1 MSDDFVKLS
10 DDFGKVAVLMGG
22 DSNERAVSLLSGDA
36 VFHALK
42 RLEIDAEAFDPSS
55 RDINEI
61 QSYNRVFIA
70 LHGRGGED
78 GAMQAFLKSKNI
90 AYTGSDSLS
99 SAIGMDKL
107 KTKLLWRSLNI
118 STPDFLQ
125 VTEKTSYEE
134 IMSAIG
140 VPFFIKPSNEGSSIG
155 IDKIKNEKQYQD
167 AFLKTSK
174 IDANVIVEK
183 FVDGEE
189 FTVAIVNDKTLP
201 VIKIKPSNEF
211 YDYQAKYIKDDTQYI
226 CPSGIEK
233 QKEVSISKEAL
244 QAFKIIGCSSW
255 GRVDFMMDKQGRHY
269 FIEVNTSPGMTSHSL
284 VPMAAKEVGINFDQL
299 VLEILKTADVK

>member
-1 MSDDFVKLS
+1 LS

-22 DSNERAVSLLSGDA
+22 DSNERAVSLLSGEA
-36 VFHALK
+36 VLHALK
-42 RLEIDAEAFDPSS
+42 RLGIDAKAFDPSS

-61 QSYNRVFIA
+61 QSYNRAFIA

-78 GAMQAFLKSKNI
+78 GSMQAFLKSKNI

-134 IMSAIG
+134 IMSEIG
-140 VPFFIKPSNEGSSIG
+140 IPFFIKPSNEGSSIG

-174 IDANVIVEK
+174 IDVNVIVEK

-233 QKEVSISKEAL
+233 QKEVSISQEAL

>member
-1 MSDDFVKLS
+1 MR

-22 DSNERAVSLLSGDA
+22 DSNERAVSLLSGGA
-36 VFHALK
+36 VFLALK
-42 RLEIDAEAFDPSS
+42 RLGIEAEAFDPSD

-61 QSYNRVFIA
+61 QSYNRVFIT

-78 GAMQAFLKSKNI
+78 GSVQAFLKSKNV

-99 SAIGMDKL
+99 SAIGMDKI

-118 STPDFLQ
+118 PTPDFLQ
-125 VTEKTSYEE
+125 VNEKTSYIE
-134 IMSAIG
+134 ILDAIS

-155 IDKIKNEKQYQD
+155 IDKIKNEKQYQE

-174 IDANVIVEK
+174 IDTNVIVEK

-189 FTVAIVNDKTLP
+189 FTVAIVNGKTFP

-211 YDYQAKYIKDDTQYI
+211 YDYEAKYIRDDTQYI

-233 QKEVSISKEAL
+233 NKEASISEEAL
-244 QAFKIIGCSSW
+244 KAFKAVGCSSW
-255 GRVDFMMDKQGRHY
+255 GRVDFMMDKAGRHY

>member
-1 MSDDFVKLS
+1 MS

-22 DSNERAVSLLSGDA
+22 DSNERAVSLLSGEA
-36 VFHALK
+36 VLHALK
-42 RLEIDAEAFDPSS
+42 RLGINAEAFDPSS

-61 QSYNRVFIA
+61 QSYNRAFIA

-78 GAMQAFLKSKNI
+78 GSMQAFLKSKNI

-284 VPMAAKEVGINFDQL
+284 VPMAAKELGINFDQL

>member
-1 MSDDFVKLS
+1 LS

-22 DSNERAVSLLSGDA
+22 DSNERAVSLLSGEA
-36 VFHALK
+36 VLHALR
-42 RLEIDAEAFDPSS
+42 RLGIDAEAFDPSS

-61 QSYNRVFIA
+61 QSYNRAFIA

-99 SAIGMDKL
+99 SAIGIDKL

-125 VTEKTSYEE
+125 VTEKTSYVE
-134 IMSAIG
+134 IMSTIG

>member
-1 MSDDFVKLS
+1 MS

-78 GAMQAFLKSKNI
+78 GSMQAFLKSKNI

-99 SAIGMDKL
+99 SAIGIDKL

-118 STPDFLQ
+118 STPDFLE
-125 VTEKTSYEE
+125 VTEKTSYAE
-134 IMSAIG
+134 IVSAIG

-233 QKEVSISKEAL
+233 HKEVLISQEAL
-244 QAFKIIGCSSW
+244 KAFKVIGCSSW

>member
-1 MSDDFVKLS
+1 MRDN
-10 DDFGKVAVLMGG
+10 FGKVAVLMGG
-22 DSNERAVSLLSGDA
+22 DSNERAVSLLSGGA
-36 VFHALK
+36 VFLALK
-42 RLEIDAEAFDPSS
+42 RLGIEAEAFDPSD

-61 QSYNRVFIA
+61 QSYNRVFIT

-78 GAMQAFLKSKNI
+78 GSVQAFLKSKNV

-99 SAIGMDKL
+99 SAIGMDKI

-118 STPDFLQ
+118 PTPDFLQ
-125 VTEKTSYEE
+125 VNEKTSYIE
-134 IMSAIG
+134 ILDAIS

-155 IDKIKNEKQYQD
+155 IDKIKNEKQYQE

-174 IDANVIVEK
+174 IDTNVIVEK

-189 FTVAIVNDKTLP
+189 FTVAIVNGKTFP

-211 YDYQAKYIKDDTQYI
+211 YDYEAKYIKDDTQYI

-233 QKEVSISKEAL
+233 NKEASISEEAL
-244 QAFKIIGCSSW
+244 KAFKAVGCSSW
-255 GRVDFMMDKQGRHY
+255 GRVDFMIDKAGRHY

>member
-1 MSDDFVKLS
+1 
-10 DDFGKVAVLMGG
+10 MGG
-22 DSNERAVSLLSGDA
+22 DSNERAVSLLSGGA
-36 VFHALK
+36 VFLALK
-42 RLEIDAEAFDPSS
+42 RLGIEAEAFDPSD

-78 GAMQAFLKSKNI
+78 GSVQAFLKSKNV

-99 SAIGMDKL
+99 SAIGMDKI

-118 STPDFLQ
+118 PTPDFLQ
-125 VTEKTSYEE
+125 VNEKTSYIE
-134 IMSAIG
+134 ILDSIS

-155 IDKIKNEKQYQD
+155 IDKIKNEKQYQE

-174 IDANVIVEK
+174 IDTNVIVEK

-189 FTVAIVNDKTLP
+189 FTVAIVNGKTFP

-211 YDYQAKYIKDDTQYI
+211 YDYEAKYIKDDTQYI

-233 QKEVSISKEAL
+233 NKEASISEEAL
-244 QAFKIIGCSSW
+244 KAFKAVGCSSW
-255 GRVDFMMDKQGRHY
+255 GRVDFMMDKAGRHY

-284 VPMAAKEVGINFDQL
+284 VPMAAKEAGINFDQL
-299 VLEILKTADVK
+299 VLEILKTSDVK

>member
-1 MSDDFVKLS
+1 LS

-22 DSNERAVSLLSGDA
+22 DSNERTVSLLSGEA
-36 VFHALK
+36 VLHALK
-42 RLEIDAEAFDPSS
+42 RLGINAEAFDPSS

-61 QSYNRVFIA
+61 QSYNRAFIA

-78 GAMQAFLKSKNI
+78 GSMQAFLKSKNI

-284 VPMAAKEVGINFDQL
+284 VPMAAKEAGINFDQL

>member
-1 MSDDFVKLS
+1 MS

-22 DSNERAVSLLSGDA
+22 DSNERAVSLLSGEA
-36 VFHALK
+36 VLHALK
-42 RLEIDAEAFDPSS
+42 RLGIDAEAFDPSS

-61 QSYNRVFIA
+61 QSYNRAFIA

-78 GAMQAFLKSKNI
+78 GSMQAFLKSKNI

-233 QKEVSISKEAL
+233 QKEVSISQEAL

>member
-1 MSDDFVKLS
+1 MR

-36 VFHALK
+36 VFLALK
-42 RLEIDAEAFDPSS
+42 RLGIEAEAFDPSD

-61 QSYNRVFIA
+61 QSYNRVFIT

-78 GAMQAFLKSKNI
+78 GSVQAFLKSKNV

-99 SAIGMDKL
+99 SAIGMDKI

-118 STPDFLQ
+118 PTPDFLQ
-125 VTEKTSYEE
+125 VNEKTSYIE
-134 IMSAIG
+134 ILDAIS

-155 IDKIKNEKQYQD
+155 IDKIKNEKQYQE

-174 IDANVIVEK
+174 IDTNVIVEK

-189 FTVAIVNDKTLP
+189 FTVAIVNGKTFP

-211 YDYQAKYIKDDTQYI
+211 YDYEAKYIKDDTQYI

-233 QKEVSISKEAL
+233 NKEASISEEAL
-244 QAFKIIGCSSW
+244 KAFKAVGCSSW
-255 GRVDFMMDKQGRHY
+255 GRVDFMMDKAGRHY

>member
-1 MSDDFVKLS
+1 MS

-22 DSNERAVSLLSGDA
+22 DSNERAVSLLSGEA
-36 VFHALK
+36 VLHALK
-42 RLEIDAEAFDPSS
+42 RLEIDAEVFDPSS

-78 GAMQAFLKSKNI
+78 GSMQAFLKSKNI

>member
-1 MSDDFVKLS
+1 MR

-22 DSNERAVSLLSGDA
+22 DSNERAVSLLSGGA
-36 VFHALK
+36 VFLALK
-42 RLEIDAEAFDPSS
+42 RLGIEAEAFDPSD

-61 QSYNRVFIA
+61 QSYNRVFIT

-78 GAMQAFLKSKNI
+78 GSVQAFLKSKNV

-99 SAIGMDKL
+99 SAIGMDKI

-118 STPDFLQ
+118 PTPDFLQ
-125 VTEKTSYEE
+125 VNEKTSYIE
-134 IMSAIG
+134 ILDAIS

-155 IDKIKNEKQYQD
+155 IDKIKNEKQYQE

-189 FTVAIVNDKTLP
+189 FTVAIVNGKTFP

-211 YDYQAKYIKDDTQYI
+211 YDYEAKYIKDDTQYI

-233 QKEVSISKEAL
+233 NKEASISEEAL
-244 QAFKIIGCSSW
+244 KAFKAVGCSSW
-255 GRVDFMMDKQGRHY
+255 GRVDFMMDKAGRHY

>member
-1 MSDDFVKLS
+1 MS

-22 DSNERAVSLLSGDA
+22 DSNERAVSLLSGEA
-36 VFHALK
+36 VLHALK
-42 RLEIDAEAFDPSS
+42 RLGIDAEAFDPSS

-61 QSYNRVFIA
+61 QSYNRAFIA

-78 GAMQAFLKSKNI
+78 GSMQAFLKSKNI

>member
-1 MSDDFVKLS
+1 LS

-22 DSNERAVSLLSGDA
+22 DSNERAVSLLSGEA
-36 VFHALK
+36 VLHALK
-42 RLEIDAEAFDPSS
+42 RLRIDAEAFDPSS

>member
-1 MSDDFVKLS
+1 MS

-22 DSNERAVSLLSGDA
+22 DSNERAVSLLSGEA
-36 VFHALK
+36 VLHALK
-42 RLEIDAEAFDPSS
+42 RLGIDAEAFDPSS

-61 QSYNRVFIA
+61 QSYNRAFIA

-78 GAMQAFLKSKNI
+78 GSMQAFLKSKNI

-233 QKEVSISKEAL
+233 HKEVLISQEAIR
-244 QAFKIIGCSSW
+244 AFKVIGCSSW

-284 VPMAAKEVGINFDQL
+284 VPMAAKEAGINFDQL

>member
-1 MSDDFVKLS
+1 MS

-22 DSNERAVSLLSGDA
+22 DSNERAVSLLSGEA
-36 VFHALK
+36 VLHALK
-42 RLEIDAEAFDPSS
+42 RLGIDAEAFDPSS

-61 QSYNRVFIA
+61 QSYNRAFIA

-78 GAMQAFLKSKNI
+78 GSMQAFLKSKNI

-134 IMSAIG
+134 IMSEIG
-140 VPFFIKPSNEGSSIG
+140 IPFFIKPSNEGSSIG

-174 IDANVIVEK
+174 IDVNVIVEK

-233 QKEVSISKEAL
+233 QKEVSISQEAL

>member
-1 MSDDFVKLS
+1 MS

-22 DSNERAVSLLSGDA
+22 DSNERAVSLLSGEA
-36 VFHALK
+36 VLHALK
-42 RLEIDAEAFDPSS
+42 RLGINAEAFDPSS

-61 QSYNRVFIA
+61 QSYNRAFIA

-78 GAMQAFLKSKNI
+78 GSMQAFLKSKNI

-189 FTVAIVNDKTLP
+189 FTVAIINDKTLP

-284 VPMAAKEVGINFDQL
+284 VPMAAKEAGINFDQL

>member
-1 MSDDFVKLS
+1 MS

-22 DSNERAVSLLSGDA
+22 DSNERAVSLLSGEA
-36 VFHALK
+36 VLHALK
-42 RLEIDAEAFDPSS
+42 RLGINAEAFDPSS

-61 QSYNRVFIA
+61 QSYNRAFIA

-78 GAMQAFLKSKNI
+78 GSMQAFLKSKNI

-233 QKEVSISKEAL
+233 HKEFLISKEAL

>member
-1 MSDDFVKLS
+1 MR

-22 DSNERAVSLLSGDA
+22 DSNERAVSLLSGGA
-36 VFHALK
+36 VFLALK
-42 RLEIDAEAFDPSS
+42 RLGIEAEAFDPSD

-61 QSYNRVFIA
+61 QSYNRVFIT

-78 GAMQAFLKSKNI
+78 GSVQAFLKSKNV

-99 SAIGMDKL
+99 SAIGMDKI

-118 STPDFLQ
+118 PTPDFLQ
-125 VTEKTSYEE
+125 VNEKTSYIE
-134 IMSAIG
+134 ILDAIS

-155 IDKIKNEKQYQD
+155 IDKIKNEKQYQE

-174 IDANVIVEK
+174 IDTNVIVEK

-189 FTVAIVNDKTLP
+189 FTVAIVNGKTFP

-211 YDYQAKYIKDDTQYI
+211 YDYEAKYIKDDTQYI

-233 QKEVSISKEAL
+233 NKEASISEEAL
-244 QAFKIIGCSSW
+244 KAFKAVGCSSW
-255 GRVDFMMDKQGRHY
+255 GRVDFMMDKAGRHY

-284 VPMAAKEVGINFDQL
+284 VPMAAKEAGINFDQL
-299 VLEILKTADVK
+299 VLEILKTSDVK

>member
-1 MSDDFVKLS
+1 LRE
-10 DDFGKVAVLMGG
+10 DFGKVAVLMGG

-36 VFHALK
+36 VFRALR
-42 RLEIDAEAFDPSS
+42 RLEIDAEVFDPSD

-61 QSYNRVFIA
+61 QSYNRAFIA

-78 GAMQAFLKSKNI
+78 GSIQAFLKSKNI

-118 STPDFLQ
+118 PTPDFLQ
-125 VTEKTSYEE
+125 VTEKTSYAE
-134 IMSAIG
+134 IISAIG
-140 VPFFIKPSNEGSSIG
+140 EPFFIKPSNEGSSIG

-167 AFLKTSK
+167 TFLKTSK
-174 IDANVIVEK
+174 IDANVMVEK

-189 FTVAIVNDKTLP
+189 FTVAIVNGKTLP

-233 QKEVSISKEAL
+233 YREAL
-244 QAFKIIGCSSW
+244 ISEEALEAFNVIGCSSW
-255 GRVDFMMDKQGRHY
+255 GRVDFMMNKEGQYY
-269 FIEVNTSPGMTSHSL
+269 FIEINTSPGMTSHSL

>member
-1 MSDDFVKLS
+1 MR

-22 DSNERAVSLLSGDA
+22 DSNERAVSLLSGGA
-36 VFHALK
+36 VFLALK
-42 RLEIDAEAFDPSS
+42 RLGIEAEAFDPSD

-61 QSYNRVFIA
+61 QSYSRVFIA

-78 GAMQAFLKSKNI
+78 GSVQAFLKSKNV

-99 SAIGMDKL
+99 SAIGMDKI

-118 STPDFLQ
+118 PTPDFLQ
-125 VTEKTSYEE
+125 VNEKTSYIE
-134 IMSAIG
+134 ILDAIS

-155 IDKIKNEKQYQD
+155 IDKIKNEKQYQE

-174 IDANVIVEK
+174 IDTNVIVEK

-189 FTVAIVNDKTLP
+189 FTVAIVNGKTFP

-211 YDYQAKYIKDDTQYI
+211 YDYEAKYIRDDTQYI

-233 QKEVSISKEAL
+233 NKEASISEEAL
-244 QAFKIIGCSSW
+244 KAFKAVGCSSW
-255 GRVDFMMDKQGRHY
+255 GRVDFMMDKAGRHY

>member
-1 MSDDFVKLS
+1 
-10 DDFGKVAVLMGG
+10 MGG
-22 DSNERAVSLLSGDA
+22 DSNERAVSLLSGEA
-36 VFHALK
+36 VLHALK
-42 RLEIDAEAFDPSS
+42 RLRIDAEAFDPSS

-61 QSYNRVFIA
+61 QSYNRAFIA

-78 GAMQAFLKSKNI
+78 GSMQAFLKSKNI

-233 QKEVSISKEAL
+233 HKEVLISQEAIR
-244 QAFKIIGCSSW
+244 AFKVIGCSSW

-284 VPMAAKEVGINFDQL
+284 VPMAAKEAGINFDQL

>member
-1 MSDDFVKLS
+1 MS

-22 DSNERAVSLLSGDA
+22 DSNERAVSLLSGEA
-36 VFHALK
+36 VLHALK

-61 QSYNRVFIA
+61 QSYNRAFIA

-78 GAMQAFLKSKNI
+78 GSMQAFLKSKNI

-233 QKEVSISKEAL
+233 HKEVLISQEAIR
-244 QAFKIIGCSSW
+244 AFKVIGCSSW

>member
-1 MSDDFVKLS
+1 LS

-22 DSNERAVSLLSGDA
+22 DSNERAVSLLSGEA
-36 VFHALK
+36 VLHALK
-42 RLEIDAEAFDPSS
+42 RLGINAEAFDPSS

-61 QSYNRVFIA
+61 QSYNRAFIA

-78 GAMQAFLKSKNI
+78 GSMQAFLKSKNI

>member
-1 MSDDFVKLS
+1 MR

-22 DSNERAVSLLSGDA
+22 DSNERAVSLLSGGA
-36 VFHALK
+36 VFLALK
-42 RLEIDAEAFDPSS
+42 RLGIEAEAFDPSD

-78 GAMQAFLKSKNI
+78 GSVQAFLKSKNV

-99 SAIGMDKL
+99 SAIGMDKI

-118 STPDFLQ
+118 PTPDFLQ
-125 VTEKTSYEE
+125 VNEKTSYIE
-134 IMSAIG
+134 ILDAIS

-155 IDKIKNEKQYQD
+155 IDKIKNEKQYQE

-174 IDANVIVEK
+174 IDTNVIVEK

-189 FTVAIVNDKTLP
+189 FTVAIVNGKTFP

-211 YDYQAKYIKDDTQYI
+211 YDYEAKYIKDDTQYI
-226 CPSGIEK
+226 CPSGIK
-233 QKEVSISKEAL
+233 KNKEASISEEAL
-244 QAFKIIGCSSW
+244 KAFKVVGCSSW
-255 GRVDFMMDKQGRHY
+255 GRVDFMMDKAGRHY

>member
-1 MSDDFVKLS
+1 MNK
-10 DDFGKVAVLMGG
+10 FGKVAVLMGG
-22 DSNERAVSLLSGDA
+22 DSNERAISLLSGDA
-36 VFHALK
+36 IFHALK
-42 RLEIDAEAFDPSS
+42 RLGINAETFDPSG
-55 RDINEI
+55 RDIEDI
-61 QSYNRVFIA
+61 KSYDRVFIA

-78 GAMQAFLKSKNI
+78 GSIQALLKSKNV
-90 AYTGSDSLS
+90 AYTGSDSAS

-125 VTEKTSYEE
+125 VTEKTPYTDVVNT
-134 IMSAIG
+134 IG
-140 VPFFIKPSNEGSSIG
+140 LPFFIKPSNEGSSIG
-155 IDKIKNEKQYQD
+155 IDKIKNEEQYKK

-174 IDANVIVEK
+174 IDPNVIVEE

-189 FTVAIVNDKTLP
+189 YTVAIVNGKTLP

-211 YDYQAKYIKDDTQYI
+211 YDYEAKYLKDDTQYI

-233 QKEVSISKEAL
+233 NKEAL
-244 QAFKIIGCSSW
+244 IANEALEAFNSIGCSSW
-255 GRVDFMMDKQGRHY
+255 GRVDFMMNKKSHHY

-284 VPMAAKEVGINFDQL
+284 VPMAAKEMGIDFDHL
-299 VLEILKTADVK
+299 VLEILKTAYVK

>member
-1 MSDDFVKLS
+1 MRN
-10 DDFGKVAVLMGG
+10 DFGKVAVLMGG

-42 RLEIDAEAFDPSS
+42 RLGIEAEAFDPSD

-78 GAMQAFLKSKNI
+78 GSVQAFLKLKNV

-107 KTKLLWRSLNI
+107 QTKLLWRSLNI
-118 STPDFLQ
+118 PTPDFLQ
-125 VTEKTSYEE
+125 VTEKTSYAE
-134 IMSAIG
+134 ITDAIG

-189 FTVAIVNDKTLP
+189 FTVAIVDGKTLP

-211 YDYQAKYIKDDTQYI
+211 YDYEAKYIKDDTQYI

-233 QKEVSISKEAL
+233 QKETLISQEAL
-244 QAFKIIGCSSW
+244 KAFKAIGCSSW
-255 GRVDFMMDKQGRHY
+255 GRVDFMMDKEDRHY

-284 VPMAAKEVGINFDQL
+284 VPMAAKELGINFDQL

>member
-1 MSDDFVKLS
+1 MS

-22 DSNERAVSLLSGDA
+22 DSNERAVSLLSGEA
-36 VFHALK
+36 VLHALK

-61 QSYNRVFIA
+61 QSYNRAFIA

-78 GAMQAFLKSKNI
+78 GSMQAFLKSKNI

-284 VPMAAKEVGINFDQL
+284 VPMAAKELGINFDQL